1 MFSMGVVGWL
11 SSNVG
16 GDVKREK
23 RFLTT
28 GEVAQYCAVSH
39 LTVTNWIRAGK
50 LCASRTPGGHNR
62 IRREDLLRFLLD
74 HNFPVPQELVK
85 DGKQILVVD
94 DERPLA
100 EVMAQA
106 LQEDGYQVSIA
117 FDGYE
122 AGLKMATL
130 QPDLL
135 VLDLIMPGLDG
146 FSICQR
152 VKATPEGKR
161 TKIIAMTGFVHE
173 GNLVKARD
181 CGADVCLEKPF
192 QLKTLQGMVAK
203 LLGETRQPSSTT
215 LGLERRRSLRV
226 PAEFAVICT
235 PLSGTATSSPA
246 RWRGK
251 TLNVGREGVLLAADI
266 AVEPFTLLA
275 MQILLNDGQRSIH
288 VVGESRWVRE
298 APGGGS
304 HHVGLAFV
312 ALATQVG
319 AHWAEVIYT
328 A

>member
-1 MFSMGVVGWL
+1 M
-11 SSNVG
+11 
-16 GDVKREK
+16 KREK

-28 GEVAQYCAVSH
+28 GEIAWFCAVSH

-50 LCASRTPGGHNR
+50 LCASRTPGGHRR
-62 IRREDLLRFLLD
+62 IRREDLLRFLIE
-74 HNFPVPQELVK
+74 HGFPVPQELSK
-85 DGKQILVVD
+85 EGKQILVVD

-100 EVMAQA
+100 ELMAQA
-106 LQEDGYQVSIA
+106 LQEDGYQVSTA

-152 VKATPEGKR
+152 VKAQPEGKR
-161 TKIIAMTGFVHE
+161 TKIIAITGFVHE
-173 GNLVKARD
+173 GNLAKARE
-181 CGADVCLEKPF
+181 CGADLCLTKPF
-192 QLKTLQGMVAK
+192 QLKNLQEMVAK
-203 LLGETRQPSSTT
+203 LLREPRNPPSTT

-226 PAEFAVICT
+226 PAEFGVICR
-235 PLSGTATSSPA
+235 PVSGATTSAIQP
-246 RWRGK
+246 WRGK
-251 TLNVGREGVLLAADI
+251 TLNVSREGLLLTVDAC
-266 AVEPFTLLA
+266 VEPFTLLA
-275 MQILLNDGQRSIH
+275 MQILLKDRQLPMQ

-298 APGGGS
+298 EPGGRS

-312 ALATQVG
+312 ALQTQVG
-319 AHWAEVIYT
+319 ERWAAEIYS